1 MIIFI
6 VLKYAYAIRSSK
18 CDMLFC
24 IYIVIESQVVKNLPI
39 NIRDSGDV
47 GLIPMWERFSGEGN
61 DNPLQYSKL
70 ENSRDRGALQAT
82 QLSDSSYM
90 HTQYRTVGL
99 CCNYS
104 INPAVSLIGG
114 TKLCLVTC
122 HQTSS
127 FMC

>member
-24 IYIVIESQVVKNLPI
+24 IHIVIESQVVKNLPI

-82 QLSDSSYM
+82 LQRGCKESE
-90 HTQYRTVGL
+90 T
-99 CCNYS
+99 
-104 INPAVSLIGG
+104 AE
-114 TKLCLVTC
+114 
-122 HQTSS
+122 
-127 FMC
+127 